1 MHAAVAAYVHCLADS
16 FKAAGIVVNL
26 SNEIKKYLIQ
36 IKRSVQSCQQL
47 QGSNAKI
54 LQQCCLA

>member
-26 SNEIKKYLIQ
+26 SNEIKKIPDP
-36 IKRSVQSCQQL
+36 
-47 QGSNAKI
+47 N
-54 LQQCCLA
+54 